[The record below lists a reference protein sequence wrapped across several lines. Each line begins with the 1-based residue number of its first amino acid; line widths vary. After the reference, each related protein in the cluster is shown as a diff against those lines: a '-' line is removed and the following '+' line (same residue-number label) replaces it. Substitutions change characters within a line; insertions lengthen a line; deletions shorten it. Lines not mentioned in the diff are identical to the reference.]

1 MPRKIDRLLNNQALM
16 LHYLQSV
23 SPRPDGYEGSRI
35 FSQWNEDLILLGIVD
50 ELDLESSQRTFI
62 EFGVED
68 FFESNCRFLLEG
80 RNWRGFVLDGSRANI
95 QRLVRSDLYW
105 KHDLNAETAFVT
117 SENIQKILERSGF
130 GLQPGVLSIDLDGI
144 DFWVL
149 EKLEDYR
156 PVIYIVEFNAVL
168 GLDRTISVPY
178 KADFQ
183 RTAAHHSN
191 LYWGASLPAYVRLLK
206 ERGYSLVRIN
216 DAFSNAF
223 FVRADFLPKSL
234 PEIGLD
240 DLAGRTSQYRESR
253 DSKGKLSFL
262 AGQKR
267 HEALRGLPVINT
279 ETGEPEKL

>member
-95 QRLVRSDLYW
+95 ERLVRSDLYW
-105 KHDLNAETAFVT
+105 KHDLKAETAFVT
-117 SENIQKILERSGF
+117 CENIQKILEGSGF

-149 EKLEDYR
+149 EKLEAYR
-156 PVIYIVEFNAVL
+156 PVIYVVEFNAVL

-206 ERGYSLVRIN
+206 ERGYSLVRVN

-262 AGQKR
+262 AGHER
-267 HEALRGLPVINT
+267 YEALRGLPVINT
-279 ETGEPEKL
+279 ETGESEKL